1 MTATSIVPPPDTS
14 DQIAREFIY
23 VFHVHIIQCYSRH
36 DLRTELVVEGVLKA
50 AHYTGDSTH
59 CSNGGGMAIV
69 HVNAWDS
76 VWVRVRTTDGKSF
89 IGSESSF
96 SGFLLY
102 LANKINTSWL
112 CVWFFVCSRLRIFR
126 SYWGVIIDRE
136 RLHIL
141 SLCSAYIPW
150 QGESLSCSTCC
161 DSRPRFFRSHPN
173 VDEINSIKHWIPSS
187 YSNPDPDRTIF
198 YVFMKKTE

>member
-1 MTATSIVPPPDTS
+1 MHISFYAYLVRPHINLGYHQTLKFVNVVTNDGNFYHSSTGLFRPNRSGV
-14 DQIAREFIY
+14 Y

-36 DLRTELVVEGVLKA
+36 DLLTELVVEGVLKA

-76 VWVRVRTTDGKSF
+76 VWVRVRKTDGKSF

-102 LANKINTSWL
+102 
-112 CVWFFVCSRLRIFR
+112 
-126 SYWGVIIDRE
+126 
-136 RLHIL
+136 
-141 SLCSAYIPW
+141 
-150 QGESLSCSTCC
+150 
-161 DSRPRFFRSHPN
+161 PR
-173 VDEINSIKHWIPSS
+173 
-187 YSNPDPDRTIF
+187 
-198 YVFMKKTE
+198 